1 MVSITEIQ
9 KAILDLPETQ
19 YAELRKWLSELD
31 WERWDKQ
38 IEADSEAGRLDS
50 LLDEALNG
58 GVRPP
63 SRSAGEGGG
72 EGPAA
77 SSTARLT
84 QQTPLTL
91 T

>member
-1 MVSITEIQ
+1 MTITDIQ

-63 SRSAGEGGG
+63 LPQCGRGLG
-72 EGPAA
+72 
-77 SSTARLT
+77 
-84 QQTPLTL
+84 
-91 T
+91 